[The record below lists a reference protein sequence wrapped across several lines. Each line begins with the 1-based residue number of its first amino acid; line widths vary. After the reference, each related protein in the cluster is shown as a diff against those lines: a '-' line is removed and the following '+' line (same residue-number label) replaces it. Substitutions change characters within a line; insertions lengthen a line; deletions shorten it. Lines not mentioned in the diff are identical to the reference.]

1 MSILDPVTCGFA
13 KVFAYE
19 LLVENNNAL
28 GKGLA
33 KTNTSN
39 CLLDL
44 HKRFVFLFLLIYH
57 TSC

>member
-28 GKGLA
+28 EKGLA

-44 HKRFVFLFLLIYH
+44 HKRFVFLFLLI
-57 TSC
+57 

>member
-1 MSILDPVTCGFA
+1 MSILDPVACGFT

-19 LLVENNNAL
+19 LFVESNHAL

-33 KTNTSN
+33 VWNSSD

-44 HKRFVFLFLLIYH
+44 
-57 TSC
+57 

>member
-19 LLVENNNAL
+19 LFVENNNAL
-28 GKGLA
+28 GKGLY
-33 KTNTSN
+33 KSTTSD

-44 HKRFVFLFLLIYH
+44 HKRFVI
-57 TSC
+57 